1 MYDER
6 ATELGNYYTRMTD
19 KSVETLYSMGR
30 EITNSITEIVKLI
43 FEKLR
48 ENKAKQ
54 PEQLDRVRVDIG
66 SDVYVL
72 SRDRDLPDAWKWE
85 KLDSVAGQN
94 RAETPTEF
102 QLQAISQRL
111 AADVT
116 DSVSQTDDRQP
127 CLQIV
132 GTTESGKEVVLYSQ
146 DETGNCKTNLATQL
160 LTPEELAALSN
171 CTSNVQQPLVAA
183 GSTLSLED
191 RSEGTP
197 SQSNP
202 PSAEQF
208 DSQDLLSLKQELES
222 NLVLAVKLMA
232 TRNQKAEELAKLSQ
246 TVAASES
253 SARLGETVKDLA
265 SIDER
270 IANVFLQSAAT
281 IKNYQQQLEELSSNL
296 VVEDRNSERVKSTE
310 ASQDSVRAK
319 TTVSS
324 QPRQVSQ
331 EQNQHSVVPKNA
343 VEYTYKQVLDSPKI
357 QSGTKQWVRQLHI
370 PIYRIISQKL
380 ERQRLASENKRIAK
394 TAAALLKRYGQ
405 IQTDGS
411 LLYHSDAFAIIK
423 RGEKFTIHRR
433 QDEMQG
439 FKQPLME
446 FKLERNGTPKITG
459 RSKKML
465 PAERQE
471 FVMVAERLAD
481 RKTLRSLST
490 SDLRDVANTLGSL
503 APAGT
508 LSTLESFKQVELLG
522 TLNGIL
528 QKAKTDKLTVGEL
541 TIVRR
546 RDPEHNKASLSLYKT
561 TVNGDWQELVEFQ
574 LEKKSEGIS
583 QEITKMNIS
592 EQDINYIKLMAQKA
606 QLFDLE
612 QLFNS
617 ANSNSSSIPTDCS
630 RQQLNENQEIKGI
643 GELVLTLHPFLA
655 QEWNHLQREG
665 QPSSNAMMQG
675 NDEINQ
681 KIRANNGKLSVA
693 EQREMY
699 FKIVAAKVA
708 ESESKG
714 EKSIDL
720 IPLKQIMKDLQ
731 QQRQQVIRQTYTPK
745 SEIYMNSK
753 VADRANG
760 VASKSRDLSL

>member
-6 ATELGNYYTRMTD
+6 ATELGHYYTRITD
-19 KSVETLYSMGR
+19 KSVETLYSVSR

-48 ENKAKQ
+48 ENKAEQ
-54 PEQLDRVRVDIG
+54 PEQLDRVRADIG
-66 SDVYVL
+66 SDTYVL
-72 SRDRDLPDAWKWE
+72 SRNRDLPDAWKWE
-85 KLDSVAGQN
+85 KLDSVAGQY

-111 AADVT
+111 ATDVT
-116 DSVSQTDDRQP
+116 DRVSQTSDRQP

-146 DETGNCKTNLATQL
+146 DETGNCKANLATQL
-160 LTPEELAALSN
+160 LTPEELAALTD

-183 GSTLSLED
+183 GAAFSLEEG
-191 RSEGTP
+191 EGTP

-202 PSAEQF
+202 PAAEQL

-232 TRNQKAEELAKLSQ
+232 TRNQKAEELTKLSQ

-253 SARLGETVKDLA
+253 SARLAETVKDLA
-265 SIDER
+265 SVDER

-296 VVEDRNSERVKSTE
+296 LVDRNSERVKSTE

-324 QPRQVSQ
+324 QPRQASQ
-331 EQNQHSVVPKNA
+331 EQNQNSVTPKTA

-357 QSGTKQWVRQLHI
+357 QKGTKQWVRQLHI
-370 PIYRIISQKL
+370 PIYKILSQKL

-411 LLYHSDAFAIIK
+411 LLYRSDAFAIIK
-423 RGEKFTIHRR
+423 QGEKFTIHRR
-433 QDEMQG
+433 QDELQG

-446 FKLERNGTPKITG
+446 FKLERNGTPKIT
-459 RSKKML
+459 KQPKEML

-508 LSTLESFKQVELLG
+508 LSTLESFKQMELLG

-561 TVNGDWQELVEFQ
+561 MGNGDRQELVEFH
-574 LEKKSEGIS
+574 LEKRAEGIS

-592 EQDINYIKLMAQKA
+592 ESDINYIKLMAQKA

-617 ANSNSSSIPTDCS
+617 TNISSIPTARS
-630 RQQLNENQEIKGI
+630 QQQLNENQELKGI
-643 GELVLTLHPFLA
+643 GDLALTLHPFLA

-665 QPSSNAMMQG
+665 KLWSDAMMQG
-675 NDEINQ
+675 NEEINE
-681 KIRANNGKLSVA
+681 KIRANNGKLSLA

-708 ESESKG
+708 ESESKA
-714 EKSIDL
+714 EKGIDL

-731 QQRQQVIRQTYTPK
+731 QQRQQVIMQTYTPK
-745 SEIYMNSK
+745 SEIYMDSK
-753 VADRANG
+753 VADRTNG

>member
-48 ENKAKQ
+48 ENKEEQ

-72 SRDRDLPDAWKWE
+72 SRERDLPDAWKWE
-85 KLDSVAGQN
+85 KLDSVASQYQ
-94 RAETPTEF
+94 AEAPTEF

-111 AADVT
+111 AADVA
-116 DSVSQTDDRQP
+116 DGISQTDDRQP

-132 GTTESGKEVVLYSQ
+132 GTTESGKEVVLYTQ

-160 LTPEELAALSN
+160 LTPEELAGLSN
-171 CTSNVQQPLVAA
+171 CTANVQQPLVAA
-183 GSTLSLED
+183 GSALSLED
-191 RSEGTP
+191 RLEGAS
-197 SQSNP
+197 SQSNL
-202 PSAEQF
+202 SAAERL
-208 DSQDLLSLKQELES
+208 DSKDLLSLKQELES

-232 TRNQKAEELAKLSQ
+232 TRNQKAEELTKLSKD
-246 TVAASES
+246 VAANES
-253 SARLGETVKDLA
+253 SERLREVVKDLA
-265 SIDER
+265 SIDRR
-270 IANVFLQSAAT
+270 IANVFLESAAT
-281 IKNYQQQLEELSSNL
+281 IKNYQQQLNELSSKL
-296 VVEDRNSERVKSTE
+296 VLEDRNSERDRPS
-310 ASQDSVRAK
+310 ASQNSA
-319 TTVSS
+319 TLENTASS

-331 EQNQHSVVPKNA
+331 EQNQNSVVPKTA

-357 QSGTKQWVRQLHI
+357 QPGTKQWVRQLHI
-370 PIYRIISQKL
+370 PIYKILSQKL
-380 ERQRLASENKRIAK
+380 ERQRFASENKRIAK
-394 TAAALLKRYGQ
+394 TSAALLKRYGQ

-411 LLYHSDAFAIIK
+411 LLYRSDAFAIIK
-423 RGEKFTIHRR
+423 QGEKFTIHRR
-433 QDEMQG
+433 QDELQG

-459 RSKKML
+459 RSKEML

-481 RKTLRSLST
+481 QKTLRSLST

-561 TVNGDWQELVEFQ
+561 TINGDRQGLFEFQ
-574 LEKKSEGIS
+574 LEKKSDGIS

-612 QLFNS
+612 QLFNG
-617 ANSNSSSIPTDCS
+617 ANSSSVPTDRS
-630 RQQLNENQEIKGI
+630 QQQLNENQEIKGI
-643 GELVLTLHPFLA
+643 GELALTLHPFLA
-655 QEWNHLQREG
+655 QEWNNIQREG
-665 QPSSNAMMQG
+665 QPSSNAMMQE

-681 KIRANNGKLSVA
+681 KIRANSGKLSVA
-693 EQREMY
+693 EQREIY

-714 EKSIDL
+714 EKGIDL

-731 QQRQQVIRQTYTPK
+731 QQRQQVIQQTYTPK
-745 SEIYMNSK
+745 SEIYLDSK
-753 VADRANG
+753 VADRTNG

>member
-6 ATELGNYYTRMTD
+6 ATELGHYYTRITD
-19 KSVETLYSMGR
+19 KSVETIYSMGR
-30 EITNSITEIVKLI
+30 EITNSIAEIIKLI

-48 ENKAKQ
+48 EDREEQ
-54 PEQLDRVRVDIG
+54 PEKLARVRADIG
-66 SDVYVL
+66 SDTYVL
-72 SRDRDLPDAWKWE
+72 SRDPDFPDAWKWE
-85 KLDSVAGQN
+85 KLDSVAGQY

-111 AADVT
+111 AADVA
-116 DSVSQTDDRQP
+116 DGVSQTNDRQP

-132 GTTESGKEVVLYSQ
+132 GTTESGKEVILYSQ
-146 DETGNCKTNLATQL
+146 DETGNCKMNLATQL
-160 LTPEELAALSN
+160 LTPEELAALTD

-183 GSTLSLED
+183 GSTLSLEE
-191 RSEGTP
+191 RPENTS

-265 SIDER
+265 SIDQR

-281 IKNYQQQLEELSSNL
+281 IKNYQQQLDELSSNL
-296 VVEDRNSERVKSTE
+296 VVDRNSEQVKSTE
-310 ASQDSVRAK
+310 VSQDSVTAK
-319 TTVSS
+319 NIASN
-324 QPRQVSQ
+324 QPRQASQ
-331 EQNQHSVVPKNA
+331 AQNQNSVTPKTA

-357 QSGTKQWVRQLHI
+357 QLGTKQWVRQLHI
-370 PIYRIISQKL
+370 PIYKMIDQKL
-380 ERQRLASENKRIAK
+380 ERQRLASENKKIAK
-394 TAAALLKRYGQ
+394 TATALLKRYGQ

-411 LLYHSDAFAIIK
+411 LLYRSDAFAIIK
-423 RGEKFTIHRR
+423 RGERFTIHRR
-433 QDEMQG
+433 QDELQG

-446 FKLERNGTPKITG
+446 FKLERNGTPKITR
-459 RSKKML
+459 RSKEML

-508 LSTLESFKQVELLG
+508 LSTLESFKQMELLG

-561 TVNGDWQELVEFQ
+561 TVNGDRQELVEFQ
-574 LEKKSEGIS
+574 LEKRAEGIS

-592 EQDINYIKLMAQKA
+592 ESDLNYIKLMAQKA

-617 ANSNSSSIPTDCS
+617 TNISSIPTARS
-630 RQQLNENQEIKGI
+630 QQKLNENQEIKGI
-643 GELVLTLHPFLA
+643 GDLALTLHPFLA
-655 QEWNHLQREG
+655 QEWNHFQREG
-665 QPSSNAMMQG
+665 KLWSDAMMQG
-675 NDEINQ
+675 NDEINER
-681 KIRANNGKLSVA
+681 IRANNGKLSIA

-708 ESESKG
+708 ESESKD
-714 EKSIDL
+714 EKGIDL

-731 QQRQQVIRQTYTPK
+731 QQRQQVIIQTYTPK
-745 SEIYMNSK
+745 SEIYMDSK
-753 VADRANG
+753 VADRTND

>member
-6 ATELGNYYTRMTD
+6 ATELGNYYTRITE
-19 KSVETLYSMGR
+19 SVETLYSVSR

-48 ENKAKQ
+48 ENKAEQ
-54 PEQLDRVRVDIG
+54 PEKLARVRVDIG

-85 KLDSVAGQN
+85 KLDSVADRY
-94 RAETPTEF
+94 RAEAPTEF
-102 QLQAISQRL
+102 QLQTISQRL

-132 GTTESGKEVVLYSQ
+132 GTTESGKEVVLYTQ

-160 LTPEELAALSN
+160 LTPEELAALTD

-183 GSTLSLED
+183 GAAFSLEE
-191 RSEGTP
+191 RPENTSAQSHP
-197 SQSNP
+197 SV
-202 PSAEQF
+202 AEQL

-232 TRNQKAEELAKLSQ
+232 TRNQKAEELTQLSKNI
-246 TVAASES
+246 AASES
-253 SARLGETVKDLA
+253 SPRLGETVKDLA

-281 IKNYQQQLEELSSNL
+281 IKNYQQQLEELSSKL
-296 VVEDRNSERVKSTE
+296 VLEDRNSERDRPS
-310 ASQDSVRAK
+310 ASQNSA
-319 TTVSS
+319 TLENTASS

-331 EQNQHSVVPKNA
+331 EQNQNSVVPKNA

-357 QSGTKQWVRQLHI
+357 QRGTKQWVRQLHI
-370 PIYRIISQKL
+370 PIYKILRQKL

-394 TAAALLKRYGQ
+394 TATALLKQYGQ

-411 LLYHSDAFAIIK
+411 LLYRSDAFAIIK
-423 RGEKFTIHRR
+423 RGEKFTIHHR
-433 QDEMQG
+433 QDELPG

-446 FKLERNGTPKITG
+446 FKLERNGTPKIT
-459 RSKKML
+459 RQPKEML

-471 FVMVAERLAD
+471 FVIVAERLAD

-561 TVNGDWQELVEFQ
+561 TGNGARQQLVEFQ
-574 LEKKSEGIS
+574 LEKKPEGIS

-592 EQDINYIKLMAQKA
+592 EPDINYIKLMAQKA

-612 QLFNS
+612 QLFNG
-617 ANSNSSSIPTDCS
+617 ANSSSIPTDRS
-630 RQQLNENQEIKGI
+630 QQQLNENQEIKGI
-643 GELVLTLHPFLA
+643 GELALTLHPFLA
-655 QEWNHLQREG
+655 QEWNHLQSNS
-665 QPSSNAMMQG
+665 QLSSGIVMQG
-675 NDEINQ
+675 NDEINE
-681 KIRANNGKLSVA
+681 KIRVNNGKLSVA
-693 EQREMY
+693 EQREIY

-708 ESESKG
+708 GAESNA

-745 SEIYMNSK
+745 SEILIDSK
-753 VADRANG
+753 VVDRTNG
-760 VASKSRDLSL
+760 VASKSRNLSL

>member
-6 ATELGNYYTRMTD
+6 ATELGHYYTRITD
-19 KSVETLYSMGR
+19 KSVETIYSMGR
-30 EITNSITEIVKLI
+30 EITNSIAEIIKLI
-43 FEKLR
+43 FDKLR
-48 ENKAKQ
+48 ENKAEQ
-54 PEQLDRVRVDIG
+54 PEELERIRADIG
-66 SDVYVL
+66 SDTYVL

-85 KLDSVAGQN
+85 KLGSVASQY
-94 RAETPTEF
+94 RAETPSEF

-111 AADVT
+111 AADVA
-116 DSVSQTDDRQP
+116 DGVSQTNDRQP

-132 GTTESGKEVVLYSQ
+132 GTTESGKEVILYSQ

-160 LTPEELAALSN
+160 LTPEELAALTD
-171 CTSNVQQPLVAA
+171 CTSNIQQPLVAA
-183 GSTLSLED
+183 GAAFSLED
-191 RSEGTP
+191 RLEGAS

-202 PSAEQF
+202 PAAEQL

-253 SARLGETVKDLA
+253 SDRLGETVKDLA
-265 SIDER
+265 SIDQR

-281 IKNYQQQLEELSSNL
+281 IKNYQQQLNELSSNL
-296 VVEDRNSERVKSTE
+296 LIERNSERVKSTE
-310 ASQDSVRAK
+310 VSQDSVTVK
-319 TTVSS
+319 NTVSS
-324 QPRQVSQ
+324 QPRQASQ
-331 EQNQHSVVPKNA
+331 AQNQNSVTPKTA

-357 QSGTKQWVRQLHI
+357 QTGTKQWVRQLHI
-370 PIYRIISQKL
+370 PIYKILSQKL

-411 LLYHSDAFAIIK
+411 LLYRSDAFAIIK
-423 RGEKFTIHRR
+423 QGEKFTIHRR
-433 QDEMQG
+433 QDELQG

-446 FKLERNGTPKITG
+446 FKLERNGTPKITR
-459 RSKKML
+459 RSKEML

-561 TVNGDWQELVEFQ
+561 TVNGDRQELVELQ

-612 QLFNS
+612 QLFNG
-617 ANSNSSSIPTDCS
+617 ANSSSVPTDRS
-630 RQQLNENQEIKGI
+630 QQQINENQEIKSI
-643 GELVLTLHPFLA
+643 GDLALTLHPFLA

-665 QPSSNAMMQG
+665 QLRSDAMMQG
-675 NDEINQ
+675 NDEINE
-681 KIRANNGKLSVA
+681 KIRVNNGKLSIA
-693 EQREMY
+693 
-699 FKIVAAKVA
+699 
-708 ESESKG
+708 
-714 EKSIDL
+714 
-720 IPLKQIMKDLQ
+720 
-731 QQRQQVIRQTYTPK
+731 
-745 SEIYMNSK
+745 
-753 VADRANG
+753 
-760 VASKSRDLSL
+760 

>member
-6 ATELGNYYTRMTD
+6 ATELGHYYTRITD
-19 KSVETLYSMGR
+19 KSVETIYSISR

-48 ENKAKQ
+48 ENKAEQ
-54 PEQLDRVRVDIG
+54 PEQLDRVRADIG

-85 KLDSVAGQN
+85 KLDSVADRY
-94 RAETPTEF
+94 RAEAPTEF

-111 AADVT
+111 ATDVT
-116 DSVSQTDDRQP
+116 DRLSQTDDRQP

-132 GTTESGKEVVLYSQ
+132 GTTESGKEVILYSQ

-160 LTPEELAALSN
+160 LTPEELTALTD

-183 GSTLSLED
+183 GAVFSLED
-191 RSEGTP
+191 RPEGT
-197 SQSNP
+197 SFQSNP
-202 PSAEQF
+202 PAAEQL

-232 TRNQKAEELAKLSQ
+232 TRSQKAEELAKLSQ

-265 SIDER
+265 SIDQR

-281 IKNYQQQLEELSSNL
+281 IKNYQQQLEELASNL
-296 VVEDRNSERVKSTE
+296 VVDRNSERVKSTE
-310 ASQDSVRAK
+310 VSQDSVTAK
-319 TTVSS
+319 NTVSS
-324 QPRQVSQ
+324 QPRQASQ
-331 EQNQHSVVPKNA
+331 AQNQNSVTPKTA

-357 QSGTKQWVRQLHI
+357 QTGTKQWVRQLHI
-370 PIYRIISQKL
+370 PIYKILSQKL
-380 ERQRLASENKRIAK
+380 ERQRLTSENKKIAK
-394 TAAALLKRYGQ
+394 TATALLKRYGQ

-411 LLYHSDAFAIIK
+411 LLYRSDAFAIIK
-423 RGEKFTIHRR
+423 QGEKFTIHRR
-433 QDEMQG
+433 QDELQG

-459 RSKKML
+459 RSKEML

-490 SDLRDVANTLGSL
+490 SDLREVANTLGSL

-561 TVNGDWQELVEFQ
+561 TVNGDRQELVEFQ
-574 LEKKSEGIS
+574 LEKRAEGIS

-612 QLFNS
+612 QLFNGT
-617 ANSNSSSIPTDCS
+617 NSSRIPTERS
-630 RQQLNENQEIKGI
+630 QQQLNENQEIKGI
-643 GELVLTLHPFLA
+643 GDLALTLHPFLA

-665 QPSSNAMMQG
+665 KLWSDAMMQG

-681 KIRANNGKLSVA
+681 KIRANNGKLSLA

-708 ESESKG
+708 ESELKAEKG
-714 EKSIDL
+714 IDL
-720 IPLKQIMKDLQ
+720 IPLKQIMKDLH
-731 QQRQQVIRQTYTPK
+731 QQRQQVIQQTYTAK
-745 SEIYMNSK
+745 SEIYLDSK
-753 VADRANG
+753 VADRTNG

>member
-6 ATELGNYYTRMTD
+6 ATELGHYYTRITD
-19 KSVETLYSMGR
+19 KSVETIYSMGR

-54 PEQLDRVRVDIG
+54 PEELERIRADIG
-66 SDVYVL
+66 SDTYVL

-85 KLDSVAGQN
+85 KLDSVAGQY

-111 AADVT
+111 ATDVT
-116 DSVSQTDDRQP
+116 DSVSQTNDRQL

-132 GTTESGKEVVLYSQ
+132 GTTESGKEVVLYTQ

-160 LTPEELAALSN
+160 LTPEELTALTD

-183 GSTLSLED
+183 GAAFSLED
-191 RSEGTP
+191 RPEGT
-197 SQSNP
+197 SFQSNP
-202 PSAEQF
+202 SAAEQL

-222 NLVLAVKLMA
+222 NLVLAVELMA
-232 TRNQKAEELAKLSQ
+232 TRNQKAEELTKLSQ

-253 SARLGETVKDLA
+253 SARLGETAKDLA

-281 IKNYQQQLEELSSNL
+281 IKNYQQQLEKLSSNL
-296 VVEDRNSERVKSTE
+296 LIDRNSERVKSTE
-310 ASQDSVRAK
+310 VSQDSVTAK
-319 TTVSS
+319 NTVSS
-324 QPRQVSQ
+324 QPRQASQ
-331 EQNQHSVVPKNA
+331 EKNQNSVVPKNA
-343 VEYTYKQVLDSPKI
+343 VEYTYKQVLDSPTI
-357 QSGTKQWVRQLHI
+357 QRGTKQWVRQLHI
-370 PIYRIISQKL
+370 PIYKILSQKL

-411 LLYHSDAFAIIK
+411 LLYRSDAFAIIK
-423 RGEKFTIHRR
+423 QGEKFTIHRR
-433 QDEMQG
+433 QDELQG

-446 FKLERNGTPKITG
+446 FKLERNGTPKITR
-459 RSKKML
+459 RSKEML

-490 SDLRDVANTLGSL
+490 SDLREVANTLGSL

-561 TVNGDWQELVEFQ
+561 TVNGDRQELVEFQ

-617 ANSNSSSIPTDCS
+617 ANSNSSSIPTARS
-630 RQQLNENQEIKGI
+630 QQLNENQEIKGI
-643 GELVLTLHPFLA
+643 GELALTLHPFLA
-655 QEWNHLQREG
+655 QEWNNIQREG

-681 KIRANNGKLSVA
+681 KIRANSGKLSIA

-708 ESESKG
+708 ESESKA
-714 EKSIDL
+714 EKGIDL

-731 QQRQQVIRQTYTPK
+731 QQRQQVIQQIYTPK
-745 SEIYMNSK
+745 SEFYLDSK
-753 VADRANG
+753 VADRTNG
-760 VASKSRDLSL
+760 VVSQSRDLSL